1 MERKVQS
8 FRVTDDV
15 SHKHQQHG
23 CHQDTGFVMPV
34 LPKWTGRRTQQTPR
48 LNVFRQ
54 VPNGAERQT
63 SAALCS
69 GYRASEI
76 HAAHLTKHFLML

>member
-34 LPKWTGRRTQQTPR
+34 LPKWTGRR
-48 LNVFRQ
+48 LNVLLMEQNGRRLQRSAQ
-54 VPNGAERQT
+54 VTGPVKYMQ
-63 SAALCS
+63 L
-69 GYRASEI
+69 I
-76 HAAHLTKHFLML
+76 LTKHSLML